1 LTPSGDGRA
10 SCYGKAWIY
19 CRESESLKGELDMTK
34 SDLVRQIGKLYPSL
48 RHDDVE
54 RVVDTLF
61 DAICSALAR
70 KDRVALRRF
79 GTFWV
84 KNRAARPARNPRTG
98 TAVSLPHRSIPAFR
112 MGKHLFARLNEN
124 SKAGPSGL
132 EPLSEVTHD

>member
-1 LTPSGDGRA
+1 MAARA
-10 SCYGKAWIY
+10 ATGKAWIY
-19 CRESESLKGELDMTK
+19 CRKSESLKGELHMTK

-48 RHDDVE
+48 RHDDVA

-61 DAICSALAR
+61 DAIGSALAR
-70 KDRVALRRF
+70 KDRVELRGF

-98 TAVSLPHRSIPAFR
+98 TPVSLPYRTIPAFR

-124 SKAGPSGL
+124 RSEPSGL